1 MQAVLANE
9 RSIPVETS
17 IHCTS
22 NNKIDTKALGRCALR
37 HEELEGQEVGSKAY
51 EIIPR
56 LFLRR
61 ALRTLCNSGTYPS
74 VRHKELNPVPGI
86 GLESLSC
93 RRFVG

>member
-1 MQAVLANE
+1 M
-9 RSIPVETS
+9 
-17 IHCTS
+17 
-22 NNKIDTKALGRCALR
+22 DTKALGRCAF
-37 HEELEGQEVGSKAY
+37 HHGELERQEVGSKAY

-61 ALRTLCNSGTYPS
+61 ALRMLCNSGVYQS

-86 GLESLSC
+86 GLESLLS